1 VQGLAGVGA
10 VLLEP
15 VARVVEMPNAPE
27 APGYPR
33 VLMVAAYQTLY
44 SGGDYASSQEL
55 AGRALDAKQAGTA
68 PLQGPEIEMDAWS
81 LRAIIALSA
90 GAYAD
95 AVAAYSKAAA
105 IARQDGYL
113 GVAANYLSYVVNAR
127 VLGGVDPQKAIS
139 EARDAVAL
147 ARQSGMPGAVVQS
160 VHSLALVLAEH
171 DPQQAT
177 ALLTEGL
184 ERGGDF
190 DDATSGIF
198 ITGCMVAGRLRDWKM
213 TLALSAR
220 GMQGWRWDM
229 SPLWAAIALA
239 ECTRAIAET
248 RPEVAAILRGAAY
261 AAFDHARTIRDNTQ
275 STGREAAG
283 PGSNFVLAALTEAGD
298 LVTAAL
304 GDERRRQLRIQ
315 GAAMTTDEAVSYAL
329 ANIDP
334 ELLAAPIVQRDV
346 AT

>member
-1 VQGLAGVGA
+1 
-10 VLLEP
+10 
-15 VARVVEMPNAPE
+15 
-27 APGYPR
+27 
-33 VLMVAAYQTLY
+33 MVAAYQTLY
-44 SGGDYASSQEL
+44 SGGDYASSREL
-55 AGRALDAKQAGTA
+55 AGRALDAEQAGTA
-68 PLQGPEIEMDAWS
+68 PLQGPGIEMDAWS

-95 AVAAYSKAAA
+95 AVAGYNKAAM

-113 GVAANYLSYVVNAR
+113 GVAANYLSYAVNAR
-127 VLGGVDPQKAIS
+127 LLGGVDPQRAFS
-139 EARDAVAL
+139 EAEDAVAL

-160 VHSLALVLAEH
+160 VHTLALVLAEH

-190 DDATSGIF
+190 DVANSGIF
-198 ITGCMVAGRLRDWKM
+198 ITGCMVAGRLRNWDL
-213 TLALSAR
+213 TLTLSAR

-248 RPEVAAILRGAAY
+248 RPEVAAVLRGSAY
-261 AAFDHARTIRDNTQ
+261 AAFHQASTFRDNTQ
-275 STGREAAG
+275 STDTEAAG
-283 PGSNFVLAALTEAGD
+283 RGNNFILAALTEAGD
-298 LVTAAL
+298 LVSAAM

-329 ANIDP
+329 ANIEP
-334 ELLAAPIVQRDV
+334 ELLTAPIVQRGG